1 MVKYNTFLLTQAA
14 YCVFDCDDVS
24 LNNLPVG
31 IQRVAH
37 QSHEHLSVKENM
49 QGLLPVELNDPVE
62 P

>member
-14 YCVFDCDDVS
+14 YCVFDRDDVS

-37 QSHEHLSVKENM
+37 HSHEHKENM